1 MLEVKP
7 RAYHSERQSAPP
19 NPGQDNAKE
28 GVSYP
33 KRATVLVET
42 AEAERLDMY
51 LRSLRYV
58 QPNSYLVSDAGGVNV
73 GV

>member
-1 MLEVKP
+1 MSHLK
-7 RAYHSERQSAPP
+7 Q
-19 NPGQDNAKE
+19 
-28 GVSYP
+28 
-33 KRATVLVET
+33 ATRLVET